1 MIKNLFLRF
10 QKERDL
16 TSISISKGIWVLAIP
31 AIASNILQSAFN
43 LVDMAWVGRL
53 GAAALAAVSMSGT
66 ILMIVM
72 FLMLGVGMGT
82 TAMVARFVGAKQT
95 PKADNAA
102 MQSLILGFIG
112 SILFAGIGYYLSPWI
127 LGVLG
132 ADPEVTR
139 LGTGYLQITFLGVI
153 VMFYMFLISA
163 VLQGAGD
170 TVTPMLI
177 LAIATLIN
185 IILDPFLIFGIGFFP
200 KLGVNGAAWA
210 TVLSR
215 AIGSAIALEI
225 LLRGR
230 SRVHVRIKYLN
241 IDWNVIWRILK
252 IGIPASGQMVLRGVV
267 SVVLIAIVA
276 GFGTFAIAA
285 YGVGMRL
292 SMLALMPGF
301 ALAMAA
307 ATLVGQNLGAG
318 KPERAVHSAWISVL
332 YYFSFMFVMT
342 MLFLILA
349 PQLMLIFN
357 SQPEVVAIGSDFLR
371 ITAIGNLF
379 VAVGLILG
387 RAISGAGD
395 TIPPMV
401 FNFIALWLLQIPLA
415 IYLSRFPLLGVRGV
429 WIAILAA
436 HVSLALLN
444 TFWFQMGRWKHKQV

>member
-1 MIKNLFLRF
+1 MIKRIFLRF

-215 AIGSAIALEI
+215 AIGSAI
-225 LLRGR
+225 
-230 SRVHVRIKYLN
+230 
-241 IDWNVIWRILK
+241 
-252 IGIPASGQMVLRGVV
+252 
-267 SVVLIAIVA
+267 
-276 GFGTFAIAA
+276 
-285 YGVGMRL
+285 
-292 SMLALMPGF
+292 
-301 ALAMAA
+301 
-307 ATLVGQNLGAG
+307 
-318 KPERAVHSAWISVL
+318 
-332 YYFSFMFVMT
+332 
-342 MLFLILA
+342 
-349 PQLMLIFN
+349 
-357 SQPEVVAIGSDFLR
+357 
-371 ITAIGNLF
+371 
-379 VAVGLILG
+379 
-387 RAISGAGD
+387 
-395 TIPPMV
+395 
-401 FNFIALWLLQIPLA
+401 
-415 IYLSRFPLLGVRGV
+415 
-429 WIAILAA
+429 
-436 HVSLALLN
+436 
-444 TFWFQMGRWKHKQV
+444 